1 MQKSHENSPGF
12 YPKALENINYRTTG
26 IGEMTEINRGAFF
39 LEQWKKF
46 S

>member
-12 YPKALENINYRTTG
+12 YPKTLENTNYRTTG

-39 LEQWKKF
+39 LER
-46 S
+46 